1 MVQLLSFYLAGS
13 LNNDI
18 EMFLMKFLIKTWSL
32 EVNKLYKALNVLSF
46 ILSLVCVGLF
56 LISNGS
62 SNSLNYLSI
71 KLSFDPLILVFSLS
85 FITIIIGLIGFL
97 GATTLSSKIR
107 SVFTLIIS
115 VSLSLFLAIVLSLG
129 NLFQFT

>member
-1 MVQLLSFYLAGS
+1 M
-13 LNNDI
+13 
-18 EMFLMKFLIKTWSL
+18 
-32 EVNKLYKALNVLSF
+32 YKALNVISF

-107 SVFTLIIS
+107 SVFTLIIT